1 MDAGLGI
8 ELTELAGGREDGLDI
23 TVVPR
28 LVEGG
33 LATAAESVEGAD
45 NKEPVIMAG
54 HSISSVSV
62 FRQKKGGVDTAT
74 VDTILEETEQ
84 VCTFSTECLGYDA
97 SSSQLV
103 MRTMTCFNCV

>member
-1 MDAGLGI
+1 VDAGLGI

-54 HSISSVSV
+54 HSIPSRQCLCFVKRKEESILQPSTLSSR
-62 FRQKKGGVDTAT
+62 RQNK
-74 VDTILEETEQ
+74 
-84 VCTFSTECLGYDA
+84 
-97 SSSQLV
+97 
-103 MRTMTCFNCV
+103 CVLSPRNAWDMMQAPPN